1 MQPKQSIY
9 FEKSISLNLRGCAE
23 AANLLRIITYGIY
36 LYILFQLIMM
46 KPFNFISFAILLM
59 FPLGM
64 LLSRY
69 SLFSRLP
76 RQLKNFMPYFLV
88 GVLFLAN
95 WLLALLTQ
103 SQIPPPDSSSAM
115 LFLVLFFFYF
125 IELISNNRSRKIEK
139 ESAQFDQ
146 EELE

>member
-1 MQPKQSIY
+1 MQPQRSTH

-36 LYILFQLIMM
+36 FYILFQLIIMR
-46 KPFNFISFAILLM
+46 PFNFISFTILLM

-103 SQIPPPDSSSAM
+103 SQIPPPDSSSAT
-115 LFLVLFFFYF
+115 LFLVLFFFHLM
-125 IELISNNRSRKIEK
+125 ELISKNRSRKIEK
-139 ESAQFDQ
+139 ESGQLGRED
-146 EELE
+146 LE